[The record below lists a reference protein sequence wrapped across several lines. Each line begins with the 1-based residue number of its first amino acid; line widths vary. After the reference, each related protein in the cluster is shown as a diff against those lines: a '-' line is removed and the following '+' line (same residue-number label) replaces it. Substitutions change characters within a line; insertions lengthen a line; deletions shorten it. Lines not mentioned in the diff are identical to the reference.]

1 MDGMIFKHITKVRMD
16 MDQNNKELLEKWH
29 SVVFGRNM
37 DALKEL
43 LSEKITFYSPV
54 VFKPKNTKAEAMFV
68 LSNVIEVFKD
78 FKYHREFI
86 DGRNW
91 ALEFS
96 ANVGDKAVKGID
108 LIEFDENGKII
119 NFEVLI
125 RPLSGLIA
133 LGEDMNRRFADAGIA
148 TKPLIK

>member
-1 MDGMIFKHITKVRMD
+1 
-16 MDQNNKELLEKWH
+16 MDQKNKELLDKWH
-29 SVVFGRNM
+29 DVVLKKNM
-37 DALKEL
+37 EL
-43 LSEKITFYSPV
+43 LKTLISENITFYSPV
-54 VFKPKNTKAEAMFV
+54 VFKPKKTKQEALFV
-68 LSNVIEVFKD
+68 LSNVIEVLQN

-86 DGRNW
+86 EGKSW

-96 ANVGDKAVKGID
+96 AEVAGKSVKGID
-108 LIEFDENGKII
+108 LIEFDDNGQIV

-133 LGEDMNRRFADAGIA
+133 LGEDMNRRFADAGFA

>member
-1 MDGMIFKHITKVRMD
+1 MDAR
-16 MDQNNKELLEKWH
+16 NKKLLDKWH
-29 SVVFGRNM
+29 DVVFNKNI
-37 DALKEL
+37 DALQDL
-43 LSEKITFYSPV
+43 LSDNIVFYSPV
-54 VFKPKNTKAEAMFV
+54 VFKPKNTKEESIFV
-68 LSNVIEVFKD
+68 LSNVIEVLQD

-86 DGRNW
+86 DGNNW

-96 ANVGDKAVKGID
+96 ANVGNKSVKGID
-108 LIEFDENGKII
+108 LIEFDDNGQIV

-133 LGEDMNRRFADAGIA
+133 LGEDMNRRFADAGKE

>member
-1 MDGMIFKHITKVRMD
+1 
-16 MDQNNKELLEKWH
+16 MDQKNKELLEKWH
-29 SVVFGRNM
+29 SVVFEKNM
-37 DALKEL
+37 ESLKEL
-43 LSEKITFYSPV
+43 LSDKITFYSPV
-54 VFKPKNTKAEAMFV
+54 VFKPKNTRVEAMFV

-86 DGRNW
+86 DGKNW

-96 ANVGDKAVKGID
+96 ANVGDKSVKGID
-108 LIEFDENGKII
+108 LIEFDDNGQIV

-133 LGEDMNRRFADAGIA
+133 LGEDMNKRFAAAGIM
-148 TKPLIK
+148 TKPLVR

>member
-1 MDGMIFKHITKVRMD
+1 MEQK
-16 MDQNNKELLEKWH
+16 NKELLEKWH
-29 SVVFGRNM
+29 SVVFGKNM
-37 DALKEL
+37 DALNEL
-43 LSEKITFYSPV
+43 LSDKITFYSPV

-68 LSNVIEVFKD
+68 LSNVIEVLRD

-86 DGRNW
+86 DGNNW

-96 ANVGDKAVKGID
+96 ANVGDKSVKGID
-108 LIEFDENGKII
+108 LIEFDGTGRII

-133 LGEDMNRRFADAGIA
+133 LGEDMNRRFADAGMM

>member
-1 MDGMIFKHITKVRMD
+1 MEDK
-16 MDQNNKELLEKWH
+16 NKELLEKWH
-29 SVVFGRNM
+29 KVVFGKDM
-37 DALKEL
+37 ETLKSL

-54 VFKPKNTKAEAMFV
+54 VFKPKNTKEEAIFV
-68 LSNVIEVFKD
+68 LSNVIEVLQNFQ
-78 FKYHREFI
+78 YHREFI

-96 ANVGDKAVKGID
+96 AEVSGKSVKGID
-108 LIEFDENGKII
+108 LIQFDDNGEIV

-133 LGEDMNRRFADAGIA
+133 LGEDMNRRFADAGKF
-148 TKPLIK
+148 TKPLINK

>member
-1 MDGMIFKHITKVRMD
+1 MEDK
-16 MDQNNKELLEKWH
+16 NKELLEKWH
-29 SVVFGRNM
+29 KVVFGKDM
-37 DALKEL
+37 EL
-43 LSEKITFYSPV
+43 LKSLISKKITFYSPV
-54 VFKPKNTKAEAMFV
+54 VFKPKTTKDEAIFV
-68 LSNVIEVFKD
+68 LSNVIEVFQN

-86 DGRNW
+86 EGKSW

-96 ANVGDKAVKGID
+96 AEVAGKSVKGVD
-108 LIEFDENGKII
+108 LIEFDDNGQII

-133 LGEDMNRRFADAGIA
+133 LGEDMNRRFADAGKF

>member
-1 MDGMIFKHITKVRMD
+1 
-16 MDQNNKELLEKWH
+16 MDQKNKELLEKWH
-29 SVVFGRNM
+29 DVVFNKNM
-37 DALKEL
+37 EQLSKL

-54 VFKPKNTKAEAMFV
+54 VFKPKNTKNEAIFV
-68 LSNVIEVFKD
+68 LSNVIQVLQN

-86 DGRNW
+86 DGNNW

-96 ANVGDKAVKGID
+96 AEVAGKTVKGID
-108 LIEFDENGKII
+108 LIQFDENGEIV

-133 LGEDMNRRFADAGIA
+133 LGEDMNKRFADAGFA